1 MTDDMLPGEKIME
14 YTDDIVKAA
23 EALAQAT
30 VHETEL
36 EDNRITVK
44 MAAIERIMS
53 AGDNPMTGKPYSF
66 SAAEAVVN
74 SDSEYQQY
82 LAEQRQAVRGRIIA
96 RGVYDAAVAKARLM
110 VGSV

>member
-1 MTDDMLPGEKIME
+1 MPGEG
-14 YTDDIVKAA
+14 
-23 EALAQAT
+23 EAFFFHLRAGT
-30 VHETEL
+30 TEL
-36 EDNRITVK
+36 
-44 MAAIERIMS
+44 AAPSFTPRFKLGVASGADAASGS
-53 AGDNPMTGKPYSF
+53 AARSLAF